1 MPPDLN
7 SVMSKDHLPMPDR
20 RRFPLQLL
28 ALAAAGTR
36 LPQAAFAQTGDFPS
50 RPVRLVVPFAAGG
63 GPDLLARATAVRMAP
78 ALGKGGAVFVEN
90 VVGAAGIVAAQNVA
104 RAAPDGYTLLM
115 GASSHIVQK
124 ALQPSVKFDPQK
136 DFAPISTIGL
146 APAVLVVAADSPYR
160 SVDDLVAAAR
170 KNPGKLNY
178 ASGGIGSAAHL
189 CAAALTLHTGIDV
202 LHVPYKG
209 SVEIIP
215 ALLSR
220 SVHFAFPIASTAV
233 PHVQSGKVR
242 ALAVT
247 SAKRLATLPQVPTLR
262 ELLGSEDLVLDAWFG
277 LWAPAGTPQAT
288 VQALFKAV
296 HQAFDDPALRK
307 DTEEAGTVVSLSA
320 SPQAFT
326 AFIQT
331 ETAKLERLVKAME
344 GSIR

>member
-1 MPPDLN
+1 
-7 SVMSKDHLPMPDR
+7 MSKDPLRMPDR
-20 RRFPLQLL
+20 RRFQLQLL
-28 ALAAAGTR
+28 ALAAAATG
-36 LPQAAFAQTGDFPS
+36 LPRAAFAQQAGDFPS

-78 ALGKGGAVFVEN
+78 ALGKGGVVFVEN
-90 VVGAAGIVAAQNVA
+90 VVGAGCIVAAQNVA
-104 RAAPDGYTLLM
+104 RMAPDGYNLLR
-115 GASSHIVQK
+115 GASAHIVQK

-136 DFAPISTIGL
+136 DFAPISAIGL
-146 APAVLVVAADSPYR
+146 APAILVVAADSPYR

-170 KNPGKLNY
+170 KSPGTLNY

-189 CAAALTLHTGIDV
+189 CAAALALHTGIEA

-220 SVHFAFPIASTAV
+220 SVHFAFPIASTAA

-247 SAKRLATLPQVPTLR
+247 SAKRLSALPQVPTLR

-277 LWAPAGTPQAT
+277 LWAPAGTPQGT

-296 HQAFDDPALRK
+296 HQAFEDPALRK
-307 DTEEAGTVVSLSA
+307 ETEDAGTVVSLSA
-320 SPQAFT
+320 SPQAFA
-326 AFIQT
+326 AFIQA
-331 ETAKLERLVKAME
+331 ETVKLEKLVKATQ